1 MLNLKVI
8 MQMLLNLV
16 EQGVI
21 KRLLMYH
28 QMNGQ
33 CNLTGTQW
41 PSMKIMRTVY
51 LIKVSQI
58 LVNTLYINASRYCD
72 QCVVQGIFE

>member
-16 EQGVI
+16 DQCVI
-21 KRLLMYH
+21 QRLLMYY

-33 CNLTGTQW
+33 CDLTSTQR
-41 PSMKIMRTVY
+41 PNMKIMQT
-51 LIKVSQI
+51 
-58 LVNTLYINASRYCD
+58 
-72 QCVVQGIFE
+72 G